1 MRNRLFSAGRAVYL
15 MYLVSAILMTGITAM
30 LDMLPGKYICVMAAF
45 IVVFAVIL
53 EFCFLTE
60 KEITGHA
67 LRA

>member
-45 IVVFAVIL
+45 IVVFAVIQI
-53 EFCFLTE
+53 FTF
-60 KEITGHA
+60 
-67 LRA
+67 